1 MRRPFPHLEAKT
13 RGSKKGRSKKTWKQ
27 NESGSKNVVF
37 FLLPSYFCFNVFF
50 APAFFLLSR
59 FFVPTFFVCSKLK
72 KIFFAREQTWYPK
85 TEPRLGL
92 C

>member
-13 RGSKKGRSKKTWKQ
+13 RGSKMKVGVKKIEAKKR
-27 NESGSKNVVF
+27 GSKNVVF
-37 FLLPSYFCFNVFF
+37 SCSSLFF
-50 APAFFLLSR
+50 AL
-59 FFVPTFFVCSKLK
+59 TFFCSHVFCLLNVKMF
-72 KIFFAREQTWYPK
+72 FFAREQTWYPK